1 MKQVLKIPSI
11 DMLPVPHKDLL
22 MFQQMDEKNSK
33 NPIFVKLPEKEQSEN
48 KRTAPT
54 QSTGNAES
62 KDANHEVQNT
72 KKKKRDLKVEKQ
84 KEENYKKT
92 KFEQWEDL
100 LIVRER
106 SMIGN
111 HWSKIAK
118 KLPGRSPSSIKNRWY
133 SVLRNKFPT
142 EALIGQRER
151 SETNLC
157 GYSSD

>member
-1 MKQVLKIPSI
+1 MKQTLKIPSI

-22 MFQQMDEKNSK
+22 LFQEIEEKNSQF
-33 NPIFVKLPEKEQSEN
+33 NPIFVNSTKLEPN
-48 KRTAPT
+48 KNEDVIDKPIDNSSKVPT
-54 QSTGNAES
+54 S
-62 KDANHEVQNT
+62 HIPNT
-72 KKKKRDLKVEKQ
+72 KKKKEESKIRKQ
-84 KEENYKKT
+84 IEENSKKT

-106 SMIGN
+106 SIIGN
-111 HWSKIAK
+111 HWAKIAK
-118 KLPGRSPSSIKNRWY
+118 KLPGRSPASIKNRWY

-142 EALIGQRER
+142 EALIGQKER